1 MKTRWITGAAAAVL
15 LGAMATG
22 AAGWGSTG
30 HRIIGEVAVRALP
43 PETPAFLRSADAA
56 ARIGEL
62 AREPDRSRGAG
73 RIHDHQR
80 DAAHFVDVDDAG
92 RILGGPTLSTLP
104 PTRLDYQKALAAAGT
119 DEIKA
124 GYLPYAI
131 VDGWQQLV
139 KDFTYWRILQAAEQR
154 ATDPGR
160 RAWLAE
166 DRRRREALIVN
177 NLGVWA
183 HYVGDASQPHHLSV
197 HYNGWGEFPNPRGYT
212 QEKVHGPFEGAY
224 TRANITDA
232 AIWRAMPAYKACTTG
247 IEACTAAYLQET
259 YAQVIPYFE
268 LEKAGGFRDGD
279 PRGRAFVQ
287 ARVTASTAKLRDLT
301 ADAWRASAA
310 GKIGYRPEVS
320 VADVESGRVDPWDAL
335 YGTD

>member
-1 MKTRWITGAAAAVL
+1 MKRLGLLAVLLLGAAATEASAW
-15 LGAMATG
+15 GA
-22 AAGWGSTG
+22 TG
-30 HRIIGEVAVRALP
+30 HRVIGEGAVQALP
-43 PETPAFLRSADAA
+43 AELPAFVRSPDAA
-56 ARIGEL
+56 AQIGEL

-80 DAAHFVDVDDAG
+80 DAAHFVDVDDSG
-92 RILGGPTLSTLP
+92 RILGGPPLTALP
-104 PTRLDYQKALAAAGT
+104 PTRLDFQKALAAAGT

-139 KDFTYWRILQAAEQR
+139 KDFTYWRILNAAEQR

-166 DRRRREALIVN
+166 DRRRREALIIN

-212 QEKVHGPFEGAY
+212 QEKVHGPFEGAFV
-224 TRANITDA
+224 RANLTEA
-232 AIWRAMPAYKACTTG
+232 AVARALPAYRPCGTA
-247 IEACTAAYLQET
+247 IEACTVTYLQST
-259 YAQVIPYFE
+259 YAKVIPYFE
-268 LEKAGGFRDGD
+268 LEKAGGFREGD
-279 PRGRAFVQ
+279 LRGRAF
-287 ARVTASTAKLRDLT
+287 AAERVTAGAAALRDLT
-301 ADAWRASAA
+301 VDAWRASAQGA
-310 GKIGYRPEVS
+310 IGYRPEVK
-320 VADVESGRVDPWDAL
+320 VAEVEAGRVDPWDAL